1 MQSMFAVGR
10 GMLIK
15 HSESNNMMD
24 ERTKKIECVTLWG
37 AACNIALTVVK
48 FIAGILGGSA
58 AMIAD
63 AVHSLSDLISDFI
76 VLVFARISAKGED
89 EGHDYG
95 HGKFETLATVIVS
108 MLLLAV
114 GIEMIIS
121 SCRQIIHA
129 MDGETLA
136 APEAIALWAAV
147 ISILTKE
154 LLYQWTARVGRQVNS
169 TVVVANAW
177 HHRTDALSSIGSLL
191 GIGGAMLLG
200 GRWTI
205 LDPLAGAVIS
215 LVIII
220 VALRMARPALAELTD
235 ASLPEDTETK
245 IADIARSVDGVRDV
259 HAMKS
264 RQSGPVAI
272 VEFHI
277 VVDPQMT
284 VVRAHAITVEI
295 EHRLHHT
302 FGHTM
307 QVMIHIEPS
316 EDAL

>member
-1 MQSMFAVGR
+1 
-10 GMLIK
+10 
-15 HSESNNMMD
+15 MD
-24 ERTKKIECVTLWG
+24 KRTREIERVTLWG
-37 AACNIALTVVK
+37 AACNIGLTVVK
-48 FIAGILGGSA
+48 FIAGFLGGSA

-89 EGHDYG
+89 EDHDYG

-114 GIEMIIS
+114 GIEMIVSSIS
-121 SCRQIIHA
+121 QIRRVVE
-129 MDGETLA
+129 GETLA
-136 APEAIALWAAV
+136 APEQIALWAAV
-147 ISILTKE
+147 ISIATKE
-154 LLYQWTARVGRQVNS
+154 LLYQWTARVGRRVNS
-169 TVVVANAW
+169 TVVIANAW

-191 GIGGAMLLG
+191 GIGGAIVLG
-200 GRWTI
+200 GRWTV

-235 ASLPEDTETK
+235 ASLPAETEAQ
-245 IADIARSVDGVRDV
+245 IEEIARSVAGVNDV

-264 RQSGPVAI
+264 RQSGPQAI

-277 VVDPQMT
+277 VVDPLMT
-284 VVRAHAITVEI
+284 VAKAHDITVKI
-295 EHRLHHT
+295 ERRLRET
-302 FGHTM
+302 FGREM
-307 QVMIHIEPS
+307 QINIHIEPS
-316 EDAL
+316 ENAL